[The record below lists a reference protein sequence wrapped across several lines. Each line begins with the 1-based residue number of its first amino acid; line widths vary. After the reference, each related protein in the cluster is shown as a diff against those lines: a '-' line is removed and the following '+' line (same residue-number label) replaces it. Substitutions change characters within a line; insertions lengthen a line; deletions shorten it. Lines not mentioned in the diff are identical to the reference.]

1 MTRTVAL
8 ILLLASALTHAAPP
22 PETALWNGDRSA
34 AVATSRDGERTRV
47 IAYVKQADGTFLEI
61 DLSQVEGRNLG
72 SLGLRS
78 AADYDRIETTAV
90 EWLPR
95 ENGLLQVVVRTRAW
109 HSGQRF
115 TVLKPVV
122 FRTDGVVLWQ

>member
-8 ILLLASALTHAAPP
+8 IVLLASASAHAAPP
-22 PETALWNGDRSA
+22 PGTALWNADRSA
-34 AVATSRDGERTRV
+34 AVATSRDGKRTRI
-47 IAYVKQADGTFLEI
+47 IAHVKQADGSFLEI

-72 SLGLRS
+72 RFGLRR

-95 ENGLLQVVVRTRAW
+95 DDGLLQVNFRTRAW
-109 HSGQRF
+109 HSGQRL
-115 TVLKPVV
+115 TAWEPLL
-122 FRTDGVVLWQ
+122 FRPDGVVLWR